1 MEFLALKLLLAMGI
15 GAAVGLEREAHGR
28 PIKNKNDDEAPHSV
42 GVRTFALISMLGTLA
57 GFTIP
62 SYFPFFLIISGAFFA
77 LTLSYYI
84 LQSLRAKD
92 NGFTT
97 ELSIFF
103 TFLIGVFIAV
113 DFLPLQLIFALVVM
127 TIVLLS
133 RKEDIRNL
141 LVRINREEINA
152 FVSFA
157 LVTLVILPFL
167 PNRPFSISDMP
178 AFEQFLKTYGIR
190 LGEFA
195 NVELFN
201 PFRFWLIVVLITG
214 IDMAGYLLTKLVGHN
229 RGVILTSLVGGLVS
243 STATT
248 QALANQSKATK
259 NINSLVGAAILATGT
274 SFLPI
279 FLLVASVNPSFLVT
293 LTPTLLSLLIAS
305 GIVGLSFFFFGR
317 KSKSK
322 RVHSKAKNKTESE
335 IFSIGPALKF
345 GVLFILVR
353 IITQVSLLLFGDTGF
368 LVSSALAGFTGI
380 DAATLNISE
389 LSGKTIGVDLAILAF
404 ILVNSVN
411 LSAKVFYSFIQGTR
425 AFAFKLGIGLGI
437 IALCSLLGFSSLL
450 FTK

>member
-1 MEFLALKLLLAMGI
+1 MEFLALKLLLAIGI
-15 GAAVGLEREAHGR
+15 GAAIGLEREVHGK
-28 PIKNKNDDEAPHSV
+28 PFKSANEDVALHSV

-57 GFTIP
+57 GLTI
-62 SYFPFFLIISGAFFA
+62 SSFFPFFLIITGAFFS
-77 LTLSYYI
+77 LTLAYYI
-84 LQSLRAKD
+84 LQSIQSKD

-103 TFLIGVFIAV
+103 TFLIGVFIAI

-133 RKEDIRNL
+133 RKDDIRNL
-141 LVRINREEINA
+141 LVKINREEINA
-152 FVSFA
+152 FVIFA

-167 PNRPFSISDMP
+167 PNSAFSISDMP
-178 AFEQFLKTYGIR
+178 AFEQFLSTYGIR

-195 NVELFN
+195 KVELFN

-229 RGVILTSLVGGLVS
+229 RGIILTSLVGGLVS

-248 QALANQSKATK
+248 QALANQSKASK

-279 FLLVASVNPSFLVT
+279 FVLIASVNPSFLVT
-293 LTPTLLSLLIAS
+293 LTPTLLSLLVAS
-305 GIVGLSFFFFGR
+305 VMVGLSFFFFGR
-317 KSKSK
+317 RNQPK
-322 RVHSKAKNKTESE
+322 RRKTKVKNKTESE

-380 DAATLNISE
+380 DASTLNISE
-389 LSGKTIGVDLAILAF
+389 LAGKNIGVDLAILAF
-404 ILVNSVN
+404 ILVNTVN

-425 AFAFKLGIGLGI
+425 TFALKLGIGMIVI
-437 IALCSLLGFSSLL
+437 ILCSLLGFTSLL
-450 FTK
+450 F